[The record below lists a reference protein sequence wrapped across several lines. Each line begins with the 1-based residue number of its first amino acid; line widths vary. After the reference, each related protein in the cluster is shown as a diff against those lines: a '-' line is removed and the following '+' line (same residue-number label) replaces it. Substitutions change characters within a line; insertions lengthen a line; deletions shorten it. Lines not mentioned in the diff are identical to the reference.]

1 MFMEARKDL
10 NYDFYPKNIVDDA
23 YDFATSYHKY
33 EVSAMDKDLITKLHK
48 KEKLDDKQL
57 KFMYDNEVSNIE
69 FAFIQGIRYA
79 IANDIGSMMPDDNS
93 KFSQYH
99 KDKDFAFLFD
109 FGDNDF
115 GLHFERAAKLY
126 CNAYNEMLWTIDTNQ
141 EYCSVDSYI
150 NNIKSMENIET
161 IKEILKIGV
170 TSYSFERD
178 VDTFHIEN
186 INFDNTKDDAIRL
199 INEYLPFNRD
209 KRRWEKDENGEYVEI
224 APIPRLITGTVS
236 EIEEALKEFG
246 TPDREYDDV
255 PTRDFPVWCNGEVI
269 IVYMKNGYLTYLNR

>member
-1 MFMEARKDL
+1 MENRKDI
-10 NYDFYPKNIVDDA
+10 NYDFYPKSIVDEA

-33 EVSAMDKDLITKLHK
+33 EGSAMDKELVTKLHK
-48 KEKLDDKQL
+48 KGKLDDKQL
-57 KFMYDNEVSNIE
+57 KFMYDKEISDIE
-69 FAFIQGIRYA
+69 YAFIQGIRYA

-109 FGDNDF
+109 FCDNDF

-126 CNAYNEMLWTIDTNQ
+126 CNAYNEMLWIIDTNQ

-150 NNIKSMENIET
+150 NNIKSMESTEI
-161 IKEILKIGV
+161 IKEILKIAV

-178 VDTFHIEN
+178 VDTFHIKN
-186 INFDNTKDDAIRL
+186 SNFDNTKDDAIRL

-209 KRRWEKDENGEYVEI
+209 KRRWKKDENGEYVEI
-224 APIPRLITGTVS
+224 TPIPRLLTGTVS

-246 TPDREYDDV
+246 TPDKEYDDV
-255 PTRDFPVWCNGEVI
+255 PARDFPVWCNGEVI
-269 IVYMKNGYLTYLNR
+269 IVYMKNGYLTYLIR

>member
-1 MFMEARKDL
+1 MEARKDL

-23 YDFATSYHKY
+23 YDFATSYYKY
-33 EVSAMDKDLITKLHK
+33 EGSAMDKELITKLHEK
-48 KEKLDDKQL
+48 GKLDDKQL

-109 FGDNDF
+109 FCDNDF
-115 GLHFERAAKLY
+115 GLYFERAVKLY
-126 CNAYNEMLWTIDTNQ
+126 CNAYNELLWSIDAHQ

-150 NNIKSMENIET
+150 NNIKSMESPET

-178 VDTFHIEN
+178 VDTFHIKN

-199 INEYLPFNRD
+199 INEYLPFNSD

-224 APIPRLITGTVS
+224 TPIPRLVTGTVS

-255 PTRDFPVWCNGEVI
+255 PARDFPVWCNGEVI
-269 IVYMKNGYLTYLNR
+269 IVYMKNGYLTYITR

>member
-1 MFMEARKDL
+1 MENRKDL

-33 EVSAMDKDLITKLHK
+33 EGSAMDKELITKLHK
-48 KEKLDDKQL
+48 KGKLDDKQL
-57 KFMYDNEVSNIE
+57 KFMYDKEVSDIE

-109 FGDNDF
+109 FSDNDF
-115 GLHFERAAKLY
+115 GLYFERAAKLY
-126 CNAYNEMLWTIDTNQ
+126 CNAYNEMLWTIDTYQ
-141 EYCSVDSYI
+141 EYSSVDSYI
-150 NNIKSMENIET
+150 NNIKSMENTEI

-186 INFDNTKDDAIRL
+186 INFDNTKEDAIRL

-209 KRRWEKDENGEYVEI
+209 KRRWKKDENGEYVEI
-224 APIPRLITGTVS
+224 APIPRLLTGTVS

-255 PTRDFPVWCNGEVI
+255 PARDFPVWCNGEVI
-269 IVYMKNGYLTYLNR
+269 IVYMKNGYLTYLIR

>member
-1 MFMEARKDL
+1 MENRKDL

-48 KEKLDDKQL
+48 KGKLDDKQL

-79 IANDIGSMMPDDNS
+79 TANDIGSMMPDDNS

-109 FGDNDF
+109 FSDNDF

-186 INFDNTKDDAIRL
+186 INFDKTKDDAIRL

-209 KRRWEKDENGEYVEI
+209 KRRWKKDENGEYVEI
-224 APIPRLITGTVS
+224 APIPRLLTGTVS

-246 TPDREYDDV
+246 TPDKKYDDV
-255 PTRDFPVWCNGEVI
+255 PARDFPVWCNGEVI
-269 IVYMKNGYLTYLNR
+269 IVYMKNGYLTYLIR